1 MKTEKLK
8 DFYSAAQIEVIFV
21 RAQDVITTSPLD
33 PDGSGDSG
41 NLGNWTP
48 PEW

>member
-8 DFYSAAQIEVIFV
+8 DSYSAAQIEIVAIS
-21 RAQDVITTSPLD
+21 AQDVIATSNLD

-48 PEW
+48 IEW